1 MARGKN
7 VTLSLN
13 LRSRD
18 RNAHYNGKS
27 VQIDASSHW
36 VCFVSLM
43 KAVVKTCST
52 KYINATWAD
61 FLSELDDDDKQMV
74 SDKKDTAF
82 IHVALVSKFVKDR
95 SSTCKK
101 SWGLFYADGLQQL
114 KNDIKELGGKKKEE
128 VNVSDSESASKDD
141 EDTSSAPLSV
151 MPVESQRKRKHSE
164 KQAHSNDETLMLFSD
179 TFQDREH
186 VLVNREKAIAQ
197 REQVLNARED
207 LLVKREQKVQKLR
220 KEVQQMKE
228 EVASEQFNARSQND
242 IVSNVNQ
249 FLIQVRGLQKKLTE
263 DINNV
268 VNKQQE
274 RPSPPQTFAQQSK
287 VASAGTDRL
296 KELTNAVSNIEKG
309 KTIQNATPSTVNVSP
324 GKGALAQNASA
335 FNASAVNVSPGKGAH
350 TFARQSEVAQGAPA
364 SAQTSV
370 PSDRVAQTFARQS
383 EVAKAQT
390 FARQSEVPHGS
401 PKPTSRPT
409 RSETPTSSEIR
420 GDNNRSRS
428 RSRHSV
434 IIDDDDE

>member
-1 MARGKN
+1 MARGKH

-18 RNAHYNGKS
+18 KNAHYNGKS
-27 VQIDASSHW
+27 VQIDAVSNW

-52 KYINATWAD
+52 KYINTTWAD
-61 FLSELDDDDKQMV
+61 FQAELDEDDKQMV

-114 KNDIKELGGKKKEE
+114 KSDIKELGGKQKEE
-128 VNVSDSESASKDD
+128 VTVSDSESKDD
-141 EDTSSAPLSV
+141 EDVSSVPLSV
-151 MPVESQRKRKHSE
+151 MPAESQRKRKQPE
-164 KQAHSNDETLMLFSD
+164 RQQAHSNDDTLMLFSD
-179 TFQDREH
+179 TFQDREQ

-228 EVASEQFNARSQND
+228 EVASEQFNARSQNE

-249 FLIQVRGLQKKLTE
+249 FLIQVRGLQRKLTE

-268 VNKQQE
+268 VNKQKD
-274 RPSPPQTFAQQSK
+274 RPSPPPRDAQTFAQQSK
-287 VASAGTDRL
+287 VASARDAPSSARDAQTFDQGASAQALPLRESVQQSKVASAQAGNAMAGNAMAGNAPSSAGSDRL
-296 KELTNAVSNIEKG
+296 NELTNAVSNIEKE
-309 KTIQNATPSTVNVSP
+309 KQ
-324 GKGALAQNASA
+324 
-335 FNASAVNVSPGKGAH
+335 
-350 TFARQSEVAQGAPA
+350 VAQGAKQA
-364 SAQTSV
+364 SAQGASAQGAKQASAQALPLRESV
-370 PSDRVAQTFARQS
+370 QALPF
-383 EVAKAQT
+383 
-390 FARQSEVPHGS
+390 GS
-401 PKPTSRPT
+401 RFKHSPFGSR
-409 RSETPTSSEIR
+409 
-420 GDNNRSRS
+420 
-428 RSRHSV
+428 
-434 IIDDDDE
+434 